1 MCSLR
6 ALSKKKKKKKKKKRE
21 VRERSSFSSR
31 KKFFSRAKVGCFV
44 LERKRERDFA

>member
-6 ALSKKKKKKKKKKRE
+6 ALSKKKKKKRE

>member
-6 ALSKKKKKKKKKKRE
+6 ALSKKKKKKKRE

-44 LERKRERDFA
+44 LERKREREILLEW